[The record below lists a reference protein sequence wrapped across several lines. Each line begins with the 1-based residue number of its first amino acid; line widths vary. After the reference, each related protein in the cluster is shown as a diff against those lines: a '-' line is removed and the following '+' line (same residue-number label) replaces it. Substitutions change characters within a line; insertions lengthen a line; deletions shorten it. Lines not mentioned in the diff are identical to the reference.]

1 MKARVKG
8 LGALQPVSI
17 QPVTEDPNS
26 DLAPVTIDL
35 SDGLPDSRTLGLSAE
50 VNELFS
56 ILYSNQDPGTG
67 LPIPNAGFELHRSV
81 RYGRIKTQGTPEDEG
96 SN

>member
-1 MKARVKG
+1 M
-8 LGALQPVSI
+8 
-17 QPVTEDPNS
+17 TEDPNT

-35 SDGLPDSRTLGLSAE
+35 SNGLPDSRGVGMSEE

-56 ILYSNQDPGTG
+56 VMYTNQDPDTG

-81 RYGRIKTQGTPEDEG
+81 KYGKVREACTPEDEG